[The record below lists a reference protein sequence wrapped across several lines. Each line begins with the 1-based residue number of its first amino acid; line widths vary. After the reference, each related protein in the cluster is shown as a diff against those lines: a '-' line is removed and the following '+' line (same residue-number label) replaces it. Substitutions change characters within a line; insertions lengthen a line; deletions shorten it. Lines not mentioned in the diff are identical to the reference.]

1 MTPSQPQLDRHPG
14 FQRLFRPQAL
24 TLGLILPLET
34 HPRRAAPTMEN
45 HLQLAQRADE
55 LDFGALWMRDVPFF
69 DPEYND
75 VAQVFEPM
83 VYLGYLAAATSRI
96 ALGTTGIVLPTR
108 EPMYLA
114 KQATSL
120 DQLSGAR
127 LVMGL
132 SSGDRRSDYP
142 MLGIDFD
149 SRGERYRDAFAVF
162 RTLTEE
168 RFPHFRS
175 ERYGHANG
183 ALDLVPKSLFGRIPA
198 IAVGR
203 SRQSTEW
210 LAQNLDGLLSFAPSP
225 IRLQRA
231 FDDWR
236 SHVRAAAGENV
247 FKPLGMGGFLD
258 LSPDPDEPFQRIP
271 GGLRAGR
278 NGLVEYLQQAQTVG
292 FSHAALNAKVSRQPY
307 VEVLEELAEYVLPH
321 FPSHDPSYDTHP

>member
-34 HPRRAAPTMEN
+34 HPRRADPTMEN

-69 DPEYND
+69 DTEYND

-149 SRGERYRDAFAVF
+149 SRGERYRDAFSVF
-162 RTLTEE
+162 RTLTEA

-175 ERYGHANG
+175 S
-183 ALDLVPKSLFGRIPA
+183 V
-198 IAVGR
+198 
-203 SRQSTEW
+203 
-210 LAQNLDGLLSFAPSP
+210 LA
-225 IRLQRA
+225 
-231 FDDWR
+231 
-236 SHVRAAAGENV
+236 
-247 FKPLGMGGFLD
+247 
-258 LSPDPDEPFQRIP
+258 
-271 GGLRAGR
+271 
-278 NGLVEYLQQAQTVG
+278 AQTVRWIWFPNRG
-292 FSHAALNAKVSRQPY
+292 LAVSRPSRWAAPDKVPSGWRRTLMDY
-307 VEVLEELAEYVLPH
+307 CRLHLVPFVYNGRSTTGTAKCGPPLARMSSNPWVWVG
-321 FPSHDPSYDTHP
+321 FWI